1 MRKNITLII
10 MSAGESL
17 RFRENISIKKQW
29 IRIDNK
35 PMWLYVADLFQER
48 YNFSKVIITASF
60 RDIAYMKRFCDYEIV
75 QGGNSRQESLQN
87 ALKYVNSEFVA
98 VSDAARCNLDFEVL
112 DNLFAYNLDSIDCL
126 IPTIGVSDTIFL
138 ESNGNKNYLNRDN
151 IHLVQ
156 TPQISRV
163 QTLLEAIK
171 LGDFSDESSA
181 INNYGG
187 KVVSIKG
194 SKILDKITFLDDL
207 KKLNISNNND
217 TFIGYGF
224 DVHRFCKNKDMYLGG
239 VKIPC
244 SFGLE
249 AHSDGDVVIH
259 SLCDALL
266 GAIGAGDIGEWFPPD
281 DEKYDNIDSKILLKE
296 VATFINSVGFRI
308 VNIDIMIMAQVPK
321 ILPYKD
327 EMVEIFSNI
336 LNLQRQYINI
346 KATTMEKLGFVGR
359 SEGVC
364 VSSSVSL
371 KLFL

>member
-1 MRKNITLII
+1 

-17 RFRENISIKKQW
+17 RFREHTSIKKQW

-35 PMWLYVADLFQER
+35 PMWLFVADSLQARYRFQ
-48 YNFSKVIITASF
+48 KVIITASL
-60 RDIAYMKRFCDYEIV
+60 RDVAYMRRFCDYEIV
-75 QGGNSRQESLQN
+75 MGGKSRQESLQN
-87 ALKYVNSEFVA
+87 ALHSVHTEFVA
-98 VSDAARCNLDFEVL
+98 VSDAARCNLDFYVL
-112 DNLFAYNLDSIDCL
+112 DNLFAYDMSAIDCL
-126 IPTIGVSDTIFL
+126 VPTIGVNDTIFL
-138 ESNGNKNYLNRDN
+138 ESSGDKRYLNRDDVF
-151 IHLVQ
+151 LVQ

-181 INNYGG
+181 INSYGG
-187 KVVSIKG
+187 KVAHIKG
-194 SKILDKITFLDDL
+194 SRILNKVTFLHDLEYLPKSKCDDT
-207 KKLNISNNND
+207 SND
-217 TFIGYGF
+217 TFVGYGF
-224 DVHRFCKNKDMYLGG
+224 DVHRFCKNRDMYLGG

-244 SFGLE
+244 DVGLE

-281 DEKYDNIDSKILLKE
+281 DMKYDHIDSKILLKE
-296 VATFINSVGFRI
+296 VIDFVNGVGFRI
-308 VNIDIMIMAQVPK
+308 VNIDIMIMAQKPK

-327 EMVEIFSNI
+327 KMIEIFSNI

-346 KATTMEKLGFVGR
+346 KATTMENMGFVGR
-359 SEGVC
+359 QEGIC